1 MSRKIIM
8 CLMSLGLAF
17 AFLGFGCASS
27 SKLNDCIME
36 INRLRTQTDYFNKE
50 NQELKAKMKD
60 FEGNIERLKFDL
72 GLVRKEVMDMKSGGP
87 QPTQPEQVDKLI
99 KELAN
104 PESDIALV
112 SEKLREYGKQSVIAL
127 VQRLKD
133 TDIDFLRRVEMS
145 LERMAP
151 SDAVP
156 LLLDALRQPE
166 IRNSAARVLGRLN
179 DRSAVLPLAEYL
191 KKGEDSD
198 FVFTVAESLVKL
210 KDRRGIPVLIENLK
224 SDNSARRALSFDA
237 LSKST
242 GQTFNYKPYLSE
254 EERIMAVQKW
264 EEWWA
269 KEGDKFDFK

>member
-1 MSRKIIM
+1 MSRKIIAG
-8 CLMSLGLAF
+8 LMLLGLVF
-17 AFLGFGCASS
+17 AFFGFGCASS
-27 SKLNDCIME
+27 STVKDCVME
-36 INRLRTQTDYFNKE
+36 INRLRTQNDYFNKE
-50 NQELKAKMKD
+50 NQELKTKMKD
-60 FEGNIERLKFDL
+60 LEATLERLKFDL
-72 GLVRKEVMDMKSGGP
+72 GLVRKEVMDLKSGGP
-87 QPTQPEQVDKLI
+87 QPTRPEQVDKLI
-99 KELAN
+99 KDLAN

-112 SEKLREYGKQSVIAL
+112 SEKLREYGRQSVVAL

-133 TDIDFLRRVEMS
+133 SDLDFVRRVEMA
-145 LERMAP
+145 LERMPP

-156 LLLDALRQPE
+156 ILLEAVRQPE
-166 IRNSAARVLGRLN
+166 IRNSAARVLGMLN
-179 DRSAVLPLAEYL
+179 DRSAILPLAEYL
-191 KKGEDSD
+191 KKGNDSD
-198 FVFTVAESLVKL
+198 FVFTVAESLVRL

-237 LSKST
+237 LSRAT